1 MKCCFGIFLFWI
13 IFQGEIIRVLHLL
26 GAFGEDKIFREVMK
40 ETMIV
45 SSLVKLFLIEDD
57 IMPLKEKRALT
68 GLLLV
73 LLKIGETDN
82 TNTDNYEDN

>member
-1 MKCCFGIFLFWI
+1 
-13 IFQGEIIRVLHLL
+13 LL

-40 ETMIV
+40 ETMVV

-57 IMPLKEKRALT
+57 MSLKEKRALS

-73 LLKIGETDN
+73 LLKIGETENEENSENFAVREISRCGGDAKLS
-82 TNTDNYEDN
+82 

>member
-1 MKCCFGIFLFWI
+1 
-13 IFQGEIIRVLHLL
+13 
-26 GAFGEDKIFREVMK
+26 MK
-40 ETMIV
+40 ETKVV

-57 IMPLKEKRALT
+57 MSLKEKRALS

-82 TNTDNYEDN
+82 EEN